1 MENSVSSAVVDSITR
16 ISAGA
21 AGILGV
27 ENSDHLVQMVDQ
39 SGALMITHQPP
50 HDWITPLIQGV
61 IAIFTIIF
69 QWRSGRRKKS
79 LNDQIRKY

>member
-1 MENSVSSAVVDSITR
+1 MENSVSSAVVDSVTR

-39 SGALMITHQPP
+39 SGVLMITHQPP
-50 HDWITPLIQGV
+50 HDWITPLIQGI
-61 IAIFTIIF
+61 IALVTIIF

-79 LNDQIRKY
+79 LNDQMRKY